1 MGLQQVREKGLNL
14 VNSIH
19 IALADRYLQELES
32 IEVQEPTPT
41 MLMLQSIQKLVAE
54 RETIWPE
61 LCRLI
66 LIHLVEKVSTE
77 QLDY

>member
-1 MGLQQVREKGLNL
+1 
-14 VNSIH
+14 
-19 IALADRYLQELES
+19 
-32 IEVQEPTPT
+32 

-77 QLDY
+77 QLDYQEVFSHTAPIVKSIVERLSKI